1 MQTLKNSKLRLF
13 DQKVRLICVSFEYF
27 QQSYW
32 RWEDPVVCRQHVK
45 ALLDV
50 EYRSGMCR
58 AAAEYWGS
66 MEAYW
71 AGGSLLENPTFMSRG
86 MKNYSRI
93 AVISLSDRQTFPCH
107 APFRKTWR

>member
-1 MQTLKNSKLRLF
+1 M
-13 DQKVRLICVSFEYF
+13 
-27 QQSYW
+27 
-32 RWEDPVVCRQHVK
+32 CRQHVK

-50 EYRSGMCR
+50 EYRSGMCH

-66 MEAYW
+66 VEAYW
-71 AGGSLLENPTFMSRG
+71 AGGSLLENPTFMSGG
-86 MKNYSRI
+86 MINYSRI